1 MQGLNEFNDEVLKND
16 ELGLEDPKMDGIGS
30 WDEDPNDEQEG
41 ESEDPGPYQDEES
54 VLNADVVLA
63 EPGLKQEIVSSEIPH
78 ENEDQEEEEG
88 EEKNTPQEN
97 SRRVLSFNDYF
108 SSSR

>member
-1 MQGLNEFNDEVLKND
+1 MQGLNEFNDEAIKND
-16 ELGLEDPKMDGIGS
+16 ELGLEDPKMDGVGS
-30 WDEDPNDEQEG
+30 WDEDQNDRQEE

-63 EPGLKQEIVSSEIPH
+63 EPGLKQEIVNSDIPG
-78 ENEDQEEEEG
+78 ENGDHEEEED
-88 EEKNTPQEN
+88 EKNTPQEN

-108 SSSR
+108 TSSR

>member
-1 MQGLNEFNDEVLKND
+1 MQGLNEFNDEAIKND
-16 ELGLEDPKMDGIGS
+16 ELGLEDPKMDGVGS
-30 WDEDPNDEQEG
+30 WDEDYNDDQE

-63 EPGLKQEIVSSEIPH
+63 EPGLKQEIVSSDIPD
-78 ENEDQEEEEG
+78 EREDPEEDG

>member
-1 MQGLNEFNDEVLKND
+1 MQELNEFNDEVLKND
-16 ELGLEDPKMDGIGS
+16 ELGLEDSKMDGVGS
-30 WDEDPNDEQEG
+30 WDEDFNDDQE

-63 EPGLKQEIVSSEIPH
+63 EPGLKQEILNSDLPE
-78 ENEDQEEEEG
+78 EAEEEESE
-88 EEKNTPQEN
+88 EEKNTPQED

>member
-1 MQGLNEFNDEVLKND
+1 MQGLNEFNDEAIKND
-16 ELGLEDPKMDGIGS
+16 ELGLEDPKMDGVGS
-30 WDEDPNDEQEG
+30 WDEDYNDDQE

-63 EPGLKQEIVSSEIPH
+63 EPGLKQEIVNSDIPE
-78 ENEDQEEEEG
+78 ENGDHEEEEY
-88 EEKNTPQEN
+88 EKNTPQEN

-108 SSSR
+108 TSSR

>member
-1 MQGLNEFNDEVLKND
+1 MQGLNEFNDEAIKND
-16 ELGLEDPKMDGIGS
+16 ELGLEDPKMDGVGS
-30 WDEDPNDEQEG
+30 WDDDYNDDQE

-63 EPGLKQEIVSSEIPH
+63 EPGLKQEIVSSDIPD
-78 ENEDQEEEEG
+78 ESEDQEEDE

-108 SSSR
+108 TSSR